1 MSPKRFCVR
10 TFLRCFLACFSIS
23 VVLSNGQAEVPTSH
37 AAHNRSAVSLQLL
50 AGLTPRKE
58 IVVKEGASALIEC
71 NVTGSNDDIQ
81 WYNSKGVVLDAD
93 EGGGKWRVE
102 EGGVLNITSVSF
114 KDRGRYTC
122 IASGPSGSSNYTI
135 VLRVAYVYSGMGLY
149 YVIVCL
155 VTFTIIMIL
164 NVTRF
169 CMVRS
174 HLSKTE
180 KAINEFFRTE
190 GAEKLQKALE
200 IAKRIPIVTTA
211 KTLELAKV
219 TQYKTMEFARH
230 MEELARSVPLPPLI
244 LSCRGYVED
253 AMRPSDATRSEGEAA
268 GGGRQAIDGPRP
280 GGGGGGCGESCVVP
294 VPEEEEVGAPKS
306 RVQESHI

>member
-1 MSPKRFCVR
+1 MAF
-10 TFLRCFLACFSIS
+10 
-23 VVLSNGQAEVPTSH
+23 E
-37 AAHNRSAVSLQLL
+37 
-50 AGLTPRKE
+50 
-58 IVVKEGASALIEC
+58 
-71 NVTGSNDDIQ
+71 
-81 WYNSKGVVLDAD
+81 
-93 EGGGKWRVE
+93 
-102 EGGVLNITSVSF
+102 
-114 KDRGRYTC
+114 DRGRYTC
-122 IASGPSGSSNYTI
+122 IAWGPSGSSNDTI
-135 VLRVAYVYSGMGLY
+135 VLRVAYVSGGMGLY
-149 YVIVCL
+149 YIIVCL
-155 VTFTIIMIL
+155 VTFTIITVL

-190 GAEKLQKALE
+190 GHEKLQKALE
-200 IAKRIPIVTTA
+200 IAKRIPIITTA

-253 AMRPSDATRSEGEAA
+253 AMRPSDAAAAWPEGEAL
-268 GGGRQAIDGPRP
+268 GGRQAIDGPRP
-280 GGGGGGCGESCVVP
+280 GESCVVP
-294 VPEEEEVGAPKS
+294 VPEEVEGGREGGGGGVKERSLDVLVSVHPQLKSVVAGREEEGEKEKEEGEGALEEEGGERALEEEEEGEGDAELFVPMLGTGAPKS